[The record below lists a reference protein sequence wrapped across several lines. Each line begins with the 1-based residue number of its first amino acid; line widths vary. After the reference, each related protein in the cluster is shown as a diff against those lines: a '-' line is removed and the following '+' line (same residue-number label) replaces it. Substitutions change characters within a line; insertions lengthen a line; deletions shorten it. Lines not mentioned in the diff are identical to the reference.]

1 MVSDTDILGL
11 IDNLRYLLVVWKQHP
26 IFTSWS
32 DVWNYVDECFVLH
45 PHTRASSDESK
56 ATASGFIC
64 RRNHDLREIRLLKL
78 WCNCISLQCTR
89 GSLEHASIIRAQ
101 QCKLQHP
108 IQVSKLKIVW
118 ETRSNQN
125 QNRRSSRSYQHRPD
139 SDTKLCETTGSP
151 LLTHYRA
158 WSFFRSGKRPWEG
171 ERSTRFRTSSCVEY
185 VKSKGLFEMWH
196 SG

>member
-101 QCKLQHP
+101 HF
-108 IQVSKLKIVW
+108 
-118 ETRSNQN
+118 RSNN
-125 QNRRSSRSYQHRPD
+125 ASYNTQFR
-139 SDTKLCETTGSP
+139 
-151 LLTHYRA
+151 
-158 WSFFRSGKRPWEG
+158 FRSWRLY
-171 ERSTRFRTSSCVEY
+171 ERLGQTKIKKQKKQSILPASARFRYKTLWDYWAHCFDPLS
-185 VKSKGLFEMWH
+185 GLKLLPLR
-196 SG
+196 